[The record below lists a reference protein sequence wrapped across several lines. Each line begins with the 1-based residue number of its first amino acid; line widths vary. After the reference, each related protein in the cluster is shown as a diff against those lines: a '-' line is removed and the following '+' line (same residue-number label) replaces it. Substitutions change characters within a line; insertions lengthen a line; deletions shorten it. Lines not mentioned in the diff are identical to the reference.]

1 MAQVSRL
8 APFIRKWE
16 GGFVNDASD
25 HGGETNKGVTIG
37 TYTTYRKSKGLP
49 KPTVSDLKRM
59 TDAEWLEIFK
69 SMYWDKFC
77 ADSIL
82 SQSVANI
89 CVDWIWMSGVTAI
102 KRVQK
107 VLGVKRD
114 GVVGPKT
121 LSAINSVS
129 ALPLFGMIK
138 AERKRYYDEI
148 CRKRPDNKKFLKGW
162 MNRLNDLQFEE

>member
-1 MAQVSRL
+1 MAQASRL
-8 APFIRKWE
+8 APFIKKWE

-25 HGGETNKGVTIG
+25 LGGATNKGITIG
-37 TYTTYRKSKGLP
+37 TYTLYRKSKGLP

-59 TDAEWLEIFK
+59 KDAEWLEIFK
-69 SMYWDKFC
+69 TMYWDKFR
-77 ADSIL
+77 ADEIQ

-89 CVDWIWMSGVTAI
+89 CVDWIWMSGATAI

-121 LSAINSVS
+121 MSAINSIS
-129 ALPLFGMIK
+129 PLPLFGMIK

-148 CRKRPDNKKFLKGW
+148 CRKRPANKKFLRGW
-162 MNRLNDLQFEE
+162 MNRLDDLQFEE